1 MNPNVSLASITITTN
16 AIAQRASIVARVCR
30 ISLGKDALVTSHNV
44 NGGGMINQSG
54 NAKRSGQRWPSL
66 SLGYNEPNKL

>member
-1 MNPNVSLASITITTN
+1 MNPNVSLASINITTN
-16 AIAQRASIVARVCR
+16 AIAKRASIVARVCR

-54 NAKRSGQRWPSL
+54 NAKRNGQR
-66 SLGYNEPNKL
+66 